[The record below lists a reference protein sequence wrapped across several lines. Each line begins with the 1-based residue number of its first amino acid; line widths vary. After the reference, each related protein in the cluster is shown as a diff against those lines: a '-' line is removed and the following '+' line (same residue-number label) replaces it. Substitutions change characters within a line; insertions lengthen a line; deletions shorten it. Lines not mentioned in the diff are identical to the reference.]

1 VFSERTEPISEL
13 VKGKPGKPLREP
25 VLVLFAGLLN
35 LYQVYALSGNLAYL
49 SSHPPLEPE
58 KDWFHALQLAGVL
71 GLMGFTVAFT
81 VMLVVGAAA
90 IYFLNRRV
98 GGAFLVVVSIVGLMV
113 SVVGIWS
120 IMLNLD
126 DVLAVFVSFL
136 SPVCGLLAG
145 YYGIRGEKV
154 TARGTA
160 QEIV

>member
-98 GGAFLVVVSIVGLMV
+98 GGGV
-113 SVVGIWS
+113 
-120 IMLNLD
+120 
-126 DVLAVFVSFL
+126 
-136 SPVCGLLAG
+136 P
-145 YYGIRGEKV
+145 RGGFH
-154 TARGTA
+154 RGADGQRRRDLEYHA
-160 QEIV
+160 QPR

>member
-1 VFSERTEPISEL
+1 
-13 VKGKPGKPLREP
+13 
-25 VLVLFAGLLN
+25 
-35 LYQVYALSGNLAYL
+35 
-49 SSHPPLEPE
+49 
-58 KDWFHALQLAGVL
+58 
-71 GLMGFTVAFT
+71 
-81 VMLVVGAAA
+81 
-90 IYFLNRRV
+90 
-98 GGAFLVVVSIVGLMV
+98 MV

>member
-1 VFSERTEPISEL
+1 
-13 VKGKPGKPLREP
+13 
-25 VLVLFAGLLN
+25 
-35 LYQVYALSGNLAYL
+35 
-49 SSHPPLEPE
+49 
-58 KDWFHALQLAGVL
+58 
-71 GLMGFTVAFT
+71 
-81 VMLVVGAAA
+81 
-90 IYFLNRRV
+90 
-98 GGAFLVVVSIVGLMV
+98 VVVSIVGLMV